1 MAHSNNNLITSGLRG
16 TIGKELVFRNW
27 AGKTIVAKAPCKRP
41 GRPTKAQAIIRD
53 RFYMAARYGKAILS
67 NADPAMAD
75 AYRAVLKPRQNLYTR
90 ALRDFLSAPV
100 VQQINTDEYTGQQGS
115 LIRIRA
121 VDDFRVTE
129 VRVEIYSATGYQV
142 ETGMAVQQ
150 LNGLDWVY
158 NVQTVNL
165 QPTGCRIIAIARDVP
180 GNEGSLEMIV

>member
-1 MAHSNNNLITSGLRG
+1 MAHSNNNLITSGLTG

-41 GRPTKAQAIIRD
+41 GRPTKAQARIRD

-67 NADPAMAD
+67 NEDPAMAD

-90 ALRDFLSAPV
+90 ALRDYLSAPV

-129 VRVEIYSATGYQV
+129 VRVEIFSATGYLL
-142 ETGMAVQQ
+142 EMGMAEQQ

-158 NVQTVNL
+158 KVQQDNPL
-165 QPTGCRIIAIARDVP
+165 LSGSRIKAIARDVP